1 MSKPSAAFKV
11 IRGVLC
17 AIFCVF
23 ALLPVYA
30 ALIVAL
36 TPYANMLEP
45 QLFPHYFAIGNFW
58 EAFLSIGRNVL
69 NSFLYAAFAT
79 VLTTVIAV
87 PAAYCLARYRF
98 AGRKAVSFALML
110 TQMMAGI
117 VVLPTLYKILNGLG
131 LLNSR
136 AVLVVVFAAFNLAL
150 VVTILQG
157 YFATLPT
164 GLDEAA
170 AIDGCNYLDVLVRII
185 LPVSGPGIAVGAIF
199 VFVNSYND
207 FVIPLFLLS
216 NANHHP
222 LAYHG
227 GGVSDRDSSSGGAVH
242 LLPEVHHSGRHHRRS
257 EGVRIAMDSVLNAAV
272 IGCGAIAR
280 KKHIPLAAA
289 NSHVHIKALCS
300 RSRAPAEVCKAE
312 FGCADAAV
320 YGNAEDVFARDDIDL
335 VFLCTPNDTHADYAV
350 RAMESGKHVICE
362 KPMASRLTD
371 AERMWAS
378 SQRCGKM
385 LHISYQNR
393 YTDQAL
399 YTKRLIDEGILGDIY
414 YVKAYALRRR
424 AVPTWGAA
432 GRKTQGGGP
441 LMDIGSHAIDL
452 ALWLSGCFA
461 PEHAMGTAYD
471 RIGRRGSA
479 ANHWGSWDPEEYE
492 VEDLAVGL
500 VRMKNGMTLSIEA
513 SYALNVVEEK
523 EASVDLFGTAA
534 GLELC
539 QTDGVAIVQ
548 ELGDRMVISRTDI
561 QHTFRGLTPGAVPRS
576 PSQREHDAV
585 VAMLL
590 DGATVDPAA
599 EQALAVARIV
609 DGIYRSASAGCGI
622 SF

>member
-1 MSKPSAAFKV
+1 
-11 IRGVLC
+11 
-17 AIFCVF
+17 
-23 ALLPVYA
+23 
-30 ALIVAL
+30 
-36 TPYANMLEP
+36 
-45 QLFPHYFAIGNFW
+45 
-58 EAFLSIGRNVL
+58 
-69 NSFLYAAFAT
+69 
-79 VLTTVIAV
+79 
-87 PAAYCLARYRF
+87 
-98 AGRKAVSFALML
+98 
-110 TQMMAGI
+110 
-117 VVLPTLYKILNGLG
+117 
-131 LLNSR
+131 
-136 AVLVVVFAAFNLAL
+136 
-150 VVTILQG
+150 
-157 YFATLPT
+157 
-164 GLDEAA
+164 
-170 AIDGCNYLDVLVRII
+170 
-185 LPVSGPGIAVGAIF
+185 
-199 VFVNSYND
+199 
-207 FVIPLFLLS
+207 
-216 NANHHP
+216 
-222 LAYHG
+222 
-227 GGVSDRDSSSGGAVH
+227 
-242 LLPEVHHSGRHHRRS
+242 
-257 EGVRIAMDSVLNAAV
+257 MDSVLNAAV

-289 NSHVHIKALCS
+289 NPHVHIKALCS

-399 YTKRLIDEGILGDIY
+399 YAKRLIDEGILGDIY
-414 YVKAYALRRR
+414 YAKAYALRRR

-461 PEHAMGTAYD
+461 PEYAMGTAYD

-479 ANHWGSWDPEEYE
+479 ANHWGSWDPEGYE

-534 GLELC
+534 GLEL
-539 QTDGVAIVQ
+539 
-548 ELGDRMVISRTDI
+548 R
-561 QHTFRGLTPGAVPRS
+561 
-576 PSQREHDAV
+576 
-585 VAMLL
+585 
-590 DGATVDPAA
+590 
-599 EQALAVARIV
+599 
-609 DGIYRSASAGCGI
+609 
-622 SF
+622 

>member
-1 MSKPSAAFKV
+1 
-11 IRGVLC
+11 
-17 AIFCVF
+17 
-23 ALLPVYA
+23 
-30 ALIVAL
+30 
-36 TPYANMLEP
+36 
-45 QLFPHYFAIGNFW
+45 
-58 EAFLSIGRNVL
+58 
-69 NSFLYAAFAT
+69 
-79 VLTTVIAV
+79 
-87 PAAYCLARYRF
+87 
-98 AGRKAVSFALML
+98 
-110 TQMMAGI
+110 
-117 VVLPTLYKILNGLG
+117 
-131 LLNSR
+131 
-136 AVLVVVFAAFNLAL
+136 
-150 VVTILQG
+150 
-157 YFATLPT
+157 
-164 GLDEAA
+164 
-170 AIDGCNYLDVLVRII
+170 
-185 LPVSGPGIAVGAIF
+185 
-199 VFVNSYND
+199 
-207 FVIPLFLLS
+207 
-216 NANHHP
+216 
-222 LAYHG
+222 
-227 GGVSDRDSSSGGAVH
+227 
-242 LLPEVHHSGRHHRRS
+242 
-257 EGVRIAMDSVLNAAV
+257 MDSVLNAAV

-289 NSHVHIKALCS
+289 NPHVHIKALCS

-399 YTKRLIDEGILGDIY
+399 YAKRLIDEGILGDIY
-414 YVKAYALRRR
+414 YAKAYALRRR

-461 PEHAMGTAYD
+461 PEYAMGTAYD

-479 ANHWGSWDPEEYE
+479 ANHWGSWDPEKYE

-534 GLELC
+534 GLELR
-539 QTDGVAIVQ
+539 QADGVTIVQ